1 MLLRTFNMHH
11 DEITAINLVSQESRM
26 SLINAQK
33 NRVHWPGSEVHHSPP
48 QFFVFKAA
56 LFISIC
62 LQILRE
68 NNAKDRIRSWK
79 IYVYTT
85 SFVDRNPPFKIQ
97 SSPNSVG
104 VQKKLIV
111 LFLRVINIS
120 EKNPRKPVPILR
132 EEIRD
137 FKLLRHVKLPDTDSK
152 AKNAK
157 YHCTECVFKWYCHRD
172 YYMRSAKANRK
183 LNMKSLSKNRDCS

>member
-1 MLLRTFNMHH
+1 MVVTSRSRQIFRFRHAANLACSCGLLICTTTRSILSAKNHACHSSMH
-11 DEITAINLVSQESRM
+11 E
-26 SLINAQK
+26 K
-33 NRVHWPGSEVHHSPP
+33 RVHWPESEVHHSPP

-68 NNAKDRIRSWK
+68 NNAKDQIRSWK

-104 VQKKLIV
+104 VQKKLII

-137 FKLLRHVKLPDTDSK
+137 FKLLRHVKLPDTDSI
-152 AKNAK
+152 
-157 YHCTECVFKWYCHRD
+157 
-172 YYMRSAKANRK
+172 SQQ
-183 LNMKSLSKNRDCS
+183 LNLL

>member
-11 DEITAINLVSQESRM
+11 DEITAINFVSQESRM
-26 SLINAQK
+26 SLINARK
-33 NRVHWPGSEVHHSPP
+33 NRVHWPESEVHHSPP

-104 VQKKLIV
+104 VQKKLII

-137 FKLLRHVKLPDTDSK
+137 FKLLRHVKRTLIVL
-152 AKNAK
+152 K
-157 YHCTECVFKWYCHRD
+157 YICIGEAVLYFLCTIKCMNIFPYEFYPKI
-172 YYMRSAKANRK
+172 
-183 LNMKSLSKNRDCS
+183 